1 MKLVV
6 EEAGLCRGGSRKD
19 RTAAGVST
27 SGDAGGQR
35 VREGMI
41 KWLQVSVLG
50 KKG

>member
-19 RTAAGVST
+19 RTFCKGQHF
-27 SGDAGGQR
+27 GGCWRKKAQGG
-35 VREGMI
+35 EG
-41 KWLQVSVLG
+41 QTASVLS